1 MSETRQTYPD
11 KAQQGCTRQSLLPI
25 LGAQSLKAVL
35 MSGTDR
41 QFCRTQDKQCNHY
54 YSMWKWSSTAP
65 PTDHWEMTEG
75 CAYTGWIEFLR
86 SLSCVFSHRWSGVH
100 TSTSCLLA
108 STRRGTPSRTSLLI
122 IFSVWWEQSRFTLDT
137 DSGLINVPPDHL
149 TRPATIHFI
158 LFCSY

>member
-41 QFCRTQDKQCNHY
+41 QFWRTQDKQCNHY
-54 YSMWKWSSTAP
+54 YSMWKWRSTAP

-86 SLSCVFSHRWSGVH
+86 SFELCFLTQMVWSSYLNVLFVGQH
-100 TSTSCLLA
+100 KKRNSFQNFTADHLLCMMGTKSFHIRHWFRPDQR
-108 STRRGTPSRTSLLI
+108 STRSS
-122 IFSVWWEQSRFTLDT
+122 D
-137 DSGLINVPPDHL
+137 
-149 TRPATIHFI
+149 
-158 LFCSY
+158 